1 MKTIP
6 LMEVAVKAPRGP
18 RAVVPPARVAS
29 MPYRAY
35 KPHPFT
41 REERDSVTL
50 LIGGLHW
57 RAERI
62 AQASMENLGYQVQ
75 VLPTATR
82 DDLLT
87 GREVADIGQCSPTSF
102 TTGNLANFLRSRTKD
117 IGAEEVS
124 RKYVYVTFGACGA
137 CRFGQYHQSYELA
150 LRNVGLESFRMFLL
164 AQGLDQD
171 QARGD
176 GLELNFPFLLG
187 IAWAVILT
195 DVVQDLEYQTR
206 PFEVTPGATTR
217 AARESVDYLYEV
229 FRRMPRRGEK
239 WTALGWHL
247 TTGYFTA
254 RDARGAAAV
263 RRGGSRSP
271 APEAGGETDR
281 RVLPADRG
289 RRQQLQH
296 PSLAGRGR
304 RGSLPRR
311 HHDLARLPPALR
323 RPGLRGPHRHRSLT
337 RGSSS
342 SAFVPLKDCC
352 GGPIAAC
359 SAQSAACR
367 TTCRISR
374 TSAVW
379 RRRTSTVV

>member
-1 MKTIP
+1 MKMIP
-6 LMEVAVKAPRGP
+6 VTTVVADAPVRQQP
-18 RAVVPPARVAS
+18 APPPARTAAV
-29 MPYRAY
+29 PYRSY
-35 KPHPFT
+35 QPRPFT

-117 IGAEEVS
+117 IGADEVS

-176 GLELNFPFLLG
+176 GLELTFPFLLG
-187 IAWAVILT
+187 IAWAVIL
-195 DVVQDLEYQTR
+195 
-206 PFEVTPGATTR
+206 
-217 AARESVDYLYEV
+217 
-229 FRRMPRRGEK
+229 
-239 WTALGWHL
+239 
-247 TTGYFTA
+247 
-254 RDARGAAAV
+254 
-263 RRGGSRSP
+263 
-271 APEAGGETDR
+271 
-281 RVLPADRG
+281 
-289 RRQQLQH
+289 
-296 PSLAGRGR
+296 
-304 RGSLPRR
+304 
-311 HHDLARLPPALR
+311 
-323 RPGLRGPHRHRSLT
+323 
-337 RGSSS
+337 
-342 SAFVPLKDCC
+342 
-352 GGPIAAC
+352 
-359 SAQSAACR
+359 
-367 TTCRISR
+367 
-374 TSAVW
+374 
-379 RRRTSTVV
+379 